1 MKTMAKAVGL
11 LLAVAFLAG
20 VWQQRYGE
28 QARPGSSSA
37 PFRTAPATRSHAP
50 GTAPSCCR
58 SPPPSATA
66 TTG

>member
-20 VWQQRYGE
+20 LWQQRYGE

-37 PFRTAPATRSHAP
+37 PFRLRRRS
-50 GTAPSCCR
+50 
-58 SPPPSATA
+58 
-66 TTG
+66 